1 MNVLTLLAW
10 VCTFVSFAWGVFC
23 FFTRSPG
30 RNWRTTV
37 VARFGLIFAIWQAV
51 AIATADANPL
61 RHGAAIGMLA
71 GSLILFWSAVRACG
85 GERLTAIFEKDRPGM
100 LLRHGPYRY
109 IRHPFYTAY
118 TIFWIA
124 GALAGASIVSALAA
138 VVMWTLYVD
147 AIRREERK
155 FADSPLA
162 ALYDDYR
169 RGTGRMLPKLLSRPG
184 RRAS

>member
-1 MNVLTLLAW
+1 MNVLTLLVW
-10 VCTFVSFAWGVFC
+10 VCTFASFAWGVFC

-61 RHGAAIGMLA
+61 RHGAAIGMLV

-169 RGTGRMLPKLLSRPG
+169 RGTGRMLPKLRRRP
-184 RRAS
+184 S